1 MTMNNRFVIVA
12 VSTFEVD
19 TKAYF
24 ANTKA
29 EAEQRKAEAEALH
42 GGEFRIYRR

>member
-1 MTMNNRFVIVA
+1 MNNRFVIVSMA
-12 VSTFEVD
+12 TFEVENK
-19 TKAYF
+19 TYF

-29 EAEQRKAEAEALH
+29 EAEQMKLQAERLH

>member
-1 MTMNNRFVIVA
+1 MNNRFVIVA

-29 EAEQRKAEAEALH
+29 EAEALH
-42 GGEFRIYRR
+42 GGEFRVYRR

>member
-1 MTMNNRFVIVA
+1 MNNRFVIVA
-12 VSTFEVD
+12 VSVFEVD

-42 GGEFRIYRR
+42 GGEFRVYRR